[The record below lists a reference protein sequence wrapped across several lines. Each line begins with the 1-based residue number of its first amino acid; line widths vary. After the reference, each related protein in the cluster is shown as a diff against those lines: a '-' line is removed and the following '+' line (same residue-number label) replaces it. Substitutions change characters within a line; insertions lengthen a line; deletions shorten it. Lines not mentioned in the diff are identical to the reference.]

1 MKKNSLV
8 ACYLDMIGV
17 IYTNKYVNEFSKH
30 PYNNNLY
37 GIYDFLSNYKL
48 DLRAYKAA
56 HLSDISED
64 CFPFITLLNHEF
76 VIVKEIN
83 DGLL

>member
-1 MKKNSLV
+1 MNLANTPIIIIS
-8 ACYLDMIGV
+8 
-17 IYTNKYVNEFSKH
+17 TE
-30 PYNNNLY
+30 YN
-37 GIYDFLSNYKL
+37 
-48 DLRAYKAA
+48 KAA

>member
-37 GIYDFLSNYKL
+37 GIY
-48 DLRAYKAA
+48 KAA